1 MFEMKFPKWEKL
13 EDGKDWLGGVWW
25 EELSHVELFDSLSTT
40 LILKKKKNKSLC
52 NLLLMTYNVN
62 TNILEA
68 AGQNRTGLQEGSV
81 HPCPVLH
88 KVCSR
93 RKMTHRS

>member
-40 LILKKKKNKSLC
+40 LILKKKKLNHC
-52 NLLLMTYNVN
+52 V
-62 TNILEA
+62 I
-68 AGQNRTGLQEGSV
+68 
-81 HPCPVLH
+81 C
-88 KVCSR
+88 C
-93 RKMTHRS
+93 